1 MLLIAKMLYFVSG
14 LIVLMTGV
22 YVEVRFEQTM
32 NEIWQLLVGGL
43 ALGYFVMQLV
53 RLLNHEGRKK
63 DTSAVMPE
71 EFIA

>member
-32 NEIWQLLVGGL
+32 NDIWQLLVGGL
-43 ALGYFVMQLV
+43 ALGYFLTQLI
-53 RLLNHEGRKK
+53 RLLNHEDKKK
-63 DTSAVMPE
+63 DASTTMPE